1 MSPNLL
7 PTSPFERL
15 PGMWRE
21 LILDL
26 APDADLGVPVD
37 DVSLTTV
44 ERALGQR
51 LPSDLIALLREC
63 NGLAHDGVDV
73 IWSAEQVA
81 RDNTA
86 FRSAPD
92 FADLYMPFEPL
103 MFFGDNAGGDQFAFV
118 RTPERGD
125 VFVWD
130 HETDSRFMVA
140 GGLRQYLE
148 RTLRQSG
155 EDWYR

>member
-1 MSPNLL
+1 
-7 PTSPFERL
+7 
-15 PGMWRE
+15 MWRE

-26 APDADLGVPVD
+26 AADADLGGPVD

-44 ERALGQR
+44 ERVLGQR
-51 LPSDLIALLREC
+51 LPTDLIALFREC
-63 NGLAHDGVDV
+63 NGVALDGVDV
-73 IWSAEQVA
+73 VWGAEQVA

-86 FRSAPD
+86 FRGAPD

-118 RTPERGD
+118 RTPERDD
-125 VFVWD
+125 VFVWE

-140 GGLRQYLE
+140 GGLLQYLE
-148 RTLRQSG
+148 QALRQSG